1 MSNLVSVC
9 ASSTT
14 AMLRRLAVPDV
25 LHGCVQRREQKAE
38 ALGLVVPAALE
49 ARALREPALHAPAA
63 CGRHTTV
70 DRAACALGWRRTQ
83 RALDRACAEDRP
95 YCSSRARTN
104 ADGGV
109 RVSVGA
115 RRSSLLYSP
124 PMKSMAQHV
133 VMCCS
138 MLY

>member
-9 ASSTT
+9 ATSTT

-63 CGRHTTV
+63 CGRHSPA
-70 DRAACALGWRRTQ
+70 DRAACALGWRRTHEHWIECALQ
-83 RALDRACAEDRP
+83 TGPTAGRAPL
-95 YCSSRARTN
+95 
-104 ADGGV
+104 
-109 RVSVGA
+109 
-115 RRSSLLYSP
+115 
-124 PMKSMAQHV
+124 H
-133 VMCCS
+133 
-138 MLY
+138 